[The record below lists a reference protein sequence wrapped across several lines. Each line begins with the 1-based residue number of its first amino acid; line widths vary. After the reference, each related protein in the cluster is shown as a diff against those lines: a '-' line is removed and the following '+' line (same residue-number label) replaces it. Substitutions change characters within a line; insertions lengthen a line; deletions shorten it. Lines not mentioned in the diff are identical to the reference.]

1 MTKKSATIPFKAAR
15 AGWGAL
21 LLVGTIMAT
30 QPVFAQDGEQQIFA
44 VVTRPPKDKTSVIV
58 QVSVEG
64 VVSEAKLMPTER
76 VLTNPVWRTLEMC
89 HSLKAE
95 VKKTPDGYQVLSV
108 RILDA
113 SMLPMNLQTTAGDCL
128 IQKAVEVAPLV
139 D

>member
-1 MTKKSATIPFKAAR
+1 MKTACV
-15 AGWGAL
+15 GWGGL
-21 LLVGTIMAT
+21 LLFTLAISVAG
-30 QPVFAQDGEQQIFA
+30 PVQAQDGELQLFA
-44 VVTRPPKDKTSVIV
+44 VVTKPPKDKTAVIA
-58 QVSVEG
+58 QISVEG
-64 VVSEAKLMPTER
+64 TVSETKLVPTER
-76 VLTNPVWRTLEMC
+76 VLTNPAWRTLEMC

-95 VKKTPDGYQVLSV
+95 VKKIPEGYQVLSV